1 MRGGTRLADA
11 MGRRLPAQ
19 RPLRFRIASLAAAVL
34 GAAALVAGAVQ
45 PLAAQELPEPVGF
58 VNDFAEV
65 IDAGTEQE
73 MTRLAEAVRE
83 ATGAEIAV
91 AVVDTV
97 APFATVEEYG
107 VRLATAWGVGSEED
121 DSGALLLLALQERQ
135 VRIEVG
141 YGLEGAIPDGRAGAI
156 LDQTVLPELADG
168 RYGPGLLAGMQ
179 QIAGI
184 IAEEYDV
191 DLSGYGAETPV
202 SDTRGGGSSGGGA
215 GRLLYLLFLMFF
227 LGGGRFL
234 WPLLF
239 LAGGRGFFG
248 GGFGARGGGFGGG
261 GGGFGGFGGG
271 GFGGGG
277 ASRGF

>member
-1 MRGGTRLADA
+1 MGARIRSLGGAAHLVSA
-11 MGRRLPAQ
+11 L
-19 RPLRFRIASLAAAVL
+19 LLLAAAT
-34 GAAALVAGAVQ
+34 AVAQ
-45 PLAAQELPEPVGF
+45 DLPEPQGF
-58 VNDFAEV
+58 VNDFAGV
-65 IDAGTEQE
+65 IDSQTELK
-73 MTRLAEAVRE
+73 MTQLAEAVQE
-83 ATGAEIAV
+83 ATDAEIAV
-91 AVVDTV
+91 AVVESV
-97 APFATVEEYG
+97 EPFATVEEYSI
-107 VRLATAWGVGSEED
+107 RLASEWGVGGAED
-121 DSGALLLLALQERQ
+121 DSGVLFVLAMAERE

-156 LDQTVLPELADG
+156 LDSAVLPAFRQGNFGDG
-168 RYGPGLLAGMQ
+168 LFAGMQ
-179 QIAGI
+179 QVAGI

-191 DLSGYGAETPV
+191 DLSEYGAEAAPAR
-202 SDTRGGGSSGGGA
+202 SDGRGSSGGGG

-227 LGGGRFL
+227 LGGGRFF

-248 GGFGARGGGFGGG
+248 GGFGSGGG